1 MNTEV
6 LYARFN
12 GRHKVL
18 IYLYT
23 NVELKVTNELDWDS
37 FPC

>member
-18 IYLYT
+18 IYLNT
-23 NVELKVTNELDWDS
+23 IVELKVTNELEWNS